1 MKLNSS
7 NTAIIKRL
15 LIGRKN
21 RPLNG
26 LLSKIEP
33 KELASLFSTL
43 NRREIKVLVES
54 LIVLGKAGDTLAEVP
69 EQQLD
74 DVLSFLTF
82 DQTLEIIKKTSID
95 NCAHFLNLI
104 PQKDQELILTE
115 LPYSKAEKV
124 KLYLSYPEDSTGRM
138 MLTSVF
144 NVPLNLNAS
153 EAMDSLRKKAQTE
166 SIYYIYCTSED
177 NKLVGVV
184 SLRQLAIA
192 APDKPLSELVK
203 RDIVSV
209 KPTDSEEVAAQLI
222 SKYDLIAL
230 PVVDNNHKLLG
241 VVTVDDIL
249 DIIQEQATADIYA
262 QAGLQEDDRVYTSVT
277 ESVKKRIPWM
287 FLNLF
292 LAAIAS
298 SVVSLFE
305 ETMSHLIILASLK
318 NIVAGMGGNTAIQ
331 SLTVV
336 TRGLATGDFSF
347 ISYYKAIRKE
357 ISVGLIIGIC
367 TGIGAGVLTYVW
379 KGNLMV
385 SYIICASM
393 IINSLI
399 ASTAGAFVPIA
410 LKKFGYDPATGGGV
424 IVTMATD
431 IFSFFSFLGIATLA
445 LKYFGV

>member
-21 RPLNG
+21 RPLRS

-33 KELASLFSTL
+33 VELASLFGIL
-43 NRREIKVLVES
+43 NKRETKVFIES
-54 LIVLGKAGDTLAEVP
+54 LISLNKAGDTLEEVP
-69 EQQLD
+69 EQQLQD
-74 DVLSFLTF
+74 ILN
-82 DQTLEIIKKTSID
+82 TLDAGQLLEVVKKTSID
-95 NCAHFLNLI
+95 NAANFLSLVNSSD
-104 PQKDQELILTE
+104 KDEVLNIL
-115 LPYSKAEKV
+115 EKTKSEKI

-138 MLTSVF
+138 MQTSVF
-144 NVPLNLNAS
+144 NVPLEGNAG
-153 EAMDSLRKKAQTE
+153 EALDKLRAKVQTE
-166 SIYYIYCTSED
+166 SIYYIYCTSSE
-177 NKLVGVV
+177 NQLVGVV
-184 SLRQLAIA
+184 SLRQLATA
-192 APDKPLSELVK
+192 PPDKPLKDLVK
-203 RDIVSV
+203 RDIVTV
-209 KPTDSEEVAAQLI
+209 KATDSQEEAAQLI

-230 PVVDNNHKLLG
+230 PVIGKDRSLLG
-241 VVTVDDIL
+241 AVTVDDIL

-262 QAGLQEDDRVYTSVT
+262 QAGLQEDDRVYTSVK

-336 TRGLATGDFSF
+336 TRGLATGDFNF
-347 ISYYKAIRKE
+347 ISKTKAFFKE
-357 ISVGLIIGIC
+357 LTVGVTIGIM
-367 TGIGAGVLTYVW
+367 TGIGAGILTYIW

-393 IINSLI
+393 ILNSI
-399 ASTAGAFVPIA
+399 VASSAGAFIPMV

-424 IVTMATD
+424 LVTMITD
-431 IFSFFSFLGIATLA
+431 IFSFFSFLGIATIA
-445 LKYFGV
+445 LKYFA